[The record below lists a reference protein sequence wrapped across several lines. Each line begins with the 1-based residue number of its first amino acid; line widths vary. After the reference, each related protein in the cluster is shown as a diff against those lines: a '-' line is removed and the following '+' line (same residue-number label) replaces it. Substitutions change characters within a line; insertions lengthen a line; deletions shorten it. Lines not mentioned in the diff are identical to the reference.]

1 MGLHDT
7 FSAIM
12 AELSAIK
19 TGMLSRAQLETEV
32 ETLRAEL
39 ATMNSDRKAIS
50 ENAEKVSAEFKTV
63 CEEKAAVE
71 TKLAEAIAT
80 AASAKAEA
88 DAKVAGVIEHEATLG
103 AKPVPAATVK
113 PELFGYARAAAAM
126 KIKQ

>member
-39 ATMNSDRKAIS
+39 ATVNADRKAIS
-50 ENAEKVSAEFKTV
+50 ENAEKVSAEFRIA

-71 TKLAEAIAT
+71 SKLAEAT
-80 AASAKAEA
+80 AAAESAKAEA
-88 DAKVAGVIEHEATLG
+88 AAKVAAVVEHEATLG
-103 AKPVPAATVK
+103 AKPVPAAAKTV
-113 PELFGYARAAAAM
+113 ELRGYALTAATQ

>member
-39 ATMNSDRKAIS
+39 AKVNADRKAIS
-50 ENAEKVSAEFKTV
+50 ENAEKVSAEFKTA
-63 CEEKAAVE
+63 CEEKAALE
-71 TKLAEAIAT
+71 TKLTEAT
-80 AASAKAEA
+80 AAAEAAKAEA
-88 DAKVAGVIEHEATLG
+88 AARVAGVIEHEATLG
-103 AKPVPAATVK
+103 TKPVPAATKTVD
-113 PELFGYARAAAAM
+113 LRGYKQTAATQ

>member
-39 ATMNSDRKAIS
+39 ANVNADRKAIS
-50 ENAEKVSAEFKTV
+50 ENAEKVSAEFRIA

-71 TKLAEAIAT
+71 SKLAEAT
-80 AASAKAEA
+80 AAAESAKAEA
-88 DAKVAGVIEHEATLG
+88 AAKVAAVVEHEATLG
-103 AKPVPAATVK
+103 TNPVPAATVK